1 MVLDLRQWDL
11 VDPPYLNIQIID
23 PSYLEEDT
31 QYPQILLE
39 DVHISYRSME
49 KNGQDVKVK
58 YPDQFYA
65 K

>member
-39 DVHISYRSME
+39 DLHISYRSME

-58 YPDQFYA
+58 HPDQFYA